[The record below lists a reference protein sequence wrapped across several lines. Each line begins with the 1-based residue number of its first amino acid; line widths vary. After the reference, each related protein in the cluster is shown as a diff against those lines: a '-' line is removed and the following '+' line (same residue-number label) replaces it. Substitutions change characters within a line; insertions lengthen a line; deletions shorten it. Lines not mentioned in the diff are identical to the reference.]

1 MAGTDSDKVVRESRP
16 GLISPLPPFSGPS
29 AVTAASA
36 TTGGGS
42 RLGLLYVPS
51 VRPIRSSAGDVPAH
65 EGDATVTSLEDNVH
79 EAHKTTADSGL
90 AALTDVDYR
99 GGAPSERSIETVPE
113 EESEAIAATQ
123 DGLLE
128 AWTGSVAQLSP
139 VAVESDS
146 DSRREPAGPGAV
158 PGKGDSPSAST
169 APAMKPSRQ
178 EIESAMSTAAEAI
191 GRLAEGMLA
200 APFMVPS
207 DQPPMVGPEAAEL
220 AAARE
225 YRRRETV
232 AEMMEE
238 LAQRIRE
245 GDIPLSTLQEGAGD
259 AVTLAEVLAAMLRNA
274 R

>member
-1 MAGTDSDKVVRESRP
+1 MAGTDSDKVARESGRGWVP
-16 GLISPLPPFSGPS
+16 ALPPFAGPS
-29 AVTAASA
+29 AVTAQSA

-51 VRPIRSSAGDVPAH
+51 VRPIRSSGGDETAH

-99 GGAPSERSIETVPE
+99 AGAPSERSIETVPE
-113 EESEAIAATQ
+113 EESEVIAAAQ
-123 DGLLE
+123 NGLLE
-128 AWTGSVAQLSP
+128 AWTGSAAQLSP
-139 VAVESDS
+139 AAAASDS
-146 DSRREPAGPGAV
+146 DSRREPPASEAV
-158 PGKGDSPSAST
+158 PGSGESPSSGT

-178 EIESAMSTAAEAI
+178 EIESAISTAAEAI

-232 AEMMEE
+232 AEVMEE

-245 GDIPLSTLQEGAGD
+245 GEIPLSTLQEGAGD